1 MRLTSRAR
9 RASTVATGGIALA
22 LTLAACG
29 GGSSGGSDQ
38 VNAQG
43 TGSGS
48 SAVVATH
55 SGPLGTYLTDGSG
68 RTLYIFAAD
77 TSSKSTCNGACT
89 SEWPPLTTKGTPTT
103 SGGATASMVATSAR
117 SDGTTQVT
125 YAGHPLYYYSNDG
138 STGDMNGQGKRDF
151 GGLWTAAGTDGSA
164 LTKQSGSSGGSTSP
178 TESSNGWG

>member
-9 RASTVATGGIALA
+9 RASAVATGGVALV

-38 VNAQG
+38 VKAQSNG
-43 TGSGS
+43 
-48 SAVVATH
+48 AAPAAVATH
-55 SGPLGTYLTDGSG
+55 SGPLGTYLTDGKG

-89 SEWPPLTTKGTPTT
+89 SEWPPLTTTGTPTT
-103 SGGATASMVATSAR
+103 KGGATASMVATSAR

-125 YAGHPLYYYSNDG
+125 YAGHPLYYFSGDAA
-138 STGDMNGQGKRDF
+138 TGDMKGQGKRDF
-151 GGLWTAAGTDGSA
+151 GGLWTIAGPDGSA
-164 LTKQSGSSGGSTSP
+164 LAQKSGSSGASSSP
-178 TESSNGWG
+178 TDSSNGWG